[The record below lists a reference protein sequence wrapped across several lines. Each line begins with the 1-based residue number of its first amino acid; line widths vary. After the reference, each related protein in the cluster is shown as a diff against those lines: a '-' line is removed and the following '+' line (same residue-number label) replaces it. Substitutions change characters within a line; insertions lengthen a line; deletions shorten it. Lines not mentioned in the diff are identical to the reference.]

1 MWTNAYSTE
10 DLGRHIATLRR
21 AAGYT
26 QAQYA
31 ERLGVH
37 RSTLSALEN
46 GHAVSSQLLVRA
58 LSLLGSR
65 LVIAPKSATV
75 TVVEATDG

>member
-10 DLGRHIATLRR
+10 ELGRHVAALRR

-46 GHAVSSQLLVRA
+46 GHAVSSELLVRA

-65 LVIAPKSATV
+65 LVVAPKRATV
-75 TVVEATDG
+75 TVVETADG